1 MLQAFSVAVT
11 SRSGSA
17 GAGADAVVLLEVVL
31 MHAHAFCDANIS
43 GCINDEGTP
52 MVC

>member
-17 GAGADAVVLLEVVL
+17 DAGADAGADAVVLWEVVL
-31 MHAHAFCDANIS
+31 MHFVMLIY
-43 GCINDEGTP
+43 
-52 MVC
+52 

>member
-1 MLQAFSVAVT
+1 MLRAFSVAVT

-31 MHAHAFCDANIS
+31 MHFVMLILVA
-43 GCINDEGTP
+43 
-52 MVC
+52 V